1 MDDNEVLDVQETNGE
16 NNNGI
21 VTDGLEPEVVD
32 PKDNDN
38 GTSGNA
44 GGIASEDEEEDGDNP
59 VTPPVDDPQNPP
71 VDNPVTPPV
80 DDPAEDDSEDA
91 AAKAHMYYCMQ
102 MLSVMTGL

>member
-16 NNNGI
+16 NNDDI

-38 GTSGNA
+38 ETSGDA
-44 GGIASEDEEEDGDNP
+44 GGIASEDEDEEGGDNP
-59 VTPPVDDPQNPP
+59 VTPPS
-71 VDNPVTPPV
+71 DNPVTPPV

-102 MLSVMTGL
+102 MLSVMPGL

>member
-32 PKDNDN
+32 PKDNDS

-44 GGIASEDEEEDGDNP
+44 GGIASEDEDEEGGDNP
-59 VTPPVDDPQNPP
+59 VTPPTE
-71 VDNPVTPPV
+71 DNPVTPPSK
-80 DDPAEDDSEDA
+80 DDLEDPKEDSSDDA
-91 AAKAHMYYCMQ
+91 KVNAHKYYCMQ
-102 MLSVMTGL
+102 MLSVMPGL

>member
-16 NNNGI
+16 NDNGI

-38 GTSGNA
+38 GTSGDA
-44 GGIASEDEEEDGDNP
+44 GGIASEDEEEGG
-59 VTPPVDDPQNPP
+59 
-71 VDNPVTPPV
+71 DNPVTPPV

-102 MLSVMTGL
+102 MLSVMPGL

>member
-38 GTSGNA
+38 GTSGDA
-44 GGIASEDEEEDGDNP
+44 GGIASEDEEEGGN
-59 VTPPVDDPQNPP
+59 
-71 VDNPVTPPV
+71 NPVTPPV

-91 AAKAHMYYCMQ
+91 AKKAHAYYVMQ
-102 MLSVMTGL
+102 MLSIMPGM